1 MKRERGGLNYIE
13 IFQEFNRENIK
24 YIVCGG
30 VALNLHGIPRMT
42 YDIDIL
48 LKMDNRNIEKFL
60 NLLKKWGFKPKVP
73 VDIMDFVKNTNRE
86 KWIKGKHMKAF
97 TLYNEN
103 WIISEF
109 DILIDV
115 PVDYKSAIKNIT
127 YVKVKNVKIPLISP
141 RDLIKM
147 KQKTGRKQDEAD
159 IRALKKL
166 YEKKRV

>member
-1 MKRERGGLNYIE
+1 
-13 IFQEFNRENIK
+13 
-24 YIVCGG
+24 
-30 VALNLHGIPRMT
+30 
-42 YDIDIL
+42 
-48 LKMDNRNIEKFL
+48 
-60 NLLKKWGFKPKVP
+60 
-73 VDIMDFVKNTNRE
+73 
-86 KWIKGKHMKAF
+86 MKAF

-115 PVDYKSAIKNIT
+115 PVDYESAIKNIT

-141 RDLIKM
+141 HDLIKM